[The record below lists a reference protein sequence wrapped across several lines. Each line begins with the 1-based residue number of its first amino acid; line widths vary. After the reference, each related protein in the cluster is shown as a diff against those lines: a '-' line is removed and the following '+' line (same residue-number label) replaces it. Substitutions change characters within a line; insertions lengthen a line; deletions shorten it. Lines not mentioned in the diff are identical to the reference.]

1 MIWRRLR
8 RATRKDDE
16 EFRQRFEETKPAF
29 TDRLVMVLTGLV
41 VVGIPAAAILIG
53 FAFLIMWIF
62 GAL

>member
-8 RATRKDDE
+8 RATKQDEE
-16 EFRQRFEETKPAF
+16 EFRQRFEEAKPTF

-41 VVGIPAAAILIG
+41 VVGIPAAAILVG